1 MEPTNKPG
9 ATQPNTVE
17 VAKGFKVGNH
27 PAGIYL
33 LKVNNKKILKCFHMS
48 NIFKVNNRHQNDAND
63 VILVSVLLTLNIS
76 HTLL

>member
-33 LKVNNKKILKCFHMS
+33 LKVNNKKFLKCFHMS
-48 NIFKVNNRHQNDAND
+48 NIFKVNNKDTRTTPKTSSWC
-63 VILVSVLLTLNIS
+63 LYC
-76 HTLL
+76 